1 MRRELSVWRG
11 PFMTVNPWRQDMQRV
26 FGHFY
31 NDRAWLTVGTP
42 VSADPSPKI
51 DSYVEGDEI
60 HIKAD
65 FPGIDPKD
73 VEISLDENRL
83 MLKAER
89 KADRQEEKGG
99 YFYREISY
107 GSFERSFVLPR
118 GVDVEKIAAISKNGM
133 LEVVVPLP
141 ESARPKRIMVDVK
154 TEDLTATA

>member
-31 NDRAWLTVGTP
+31 NDRAWPTGGMP
-42 VSADPSPKI
+42 VSAGPAPKI
-51 DSYVEGDEI
+51 DGYIEGDEI

-65 FPGIDPKD
+65 LPGIDPKD
-73 VEISLDENRL
+73 VEISLDGNRL
-83 MLKAER
+83 TLKAER
-89 KADRQEEKGG
+89 KADSQEEKDG
-99 YFYREISY
+99 YFHREISY

-118 GVDVEKIAAISKNGM
+118 GVDAEKIAAISKNGM

>member
-1 MRRELSVWRG
+1 MA
-11 PFMTVNPWRQDMQRV
+11 VNPWRHDMQRV
-26 FGHFY
+26 FDHFY

-42 VSADPSPKI
+42 VSARPTPKI

-73 VEISLDENRL
+73 VEISLDANQL
-83 MLKAER
+83 TLKAER
-89 KADRQEEKGG
+89 KADSQEEKGG
-99 YFYREISY
+99 YFHREISY

-118 GVDVEKIAAISKNGM
+118 GVDVEKIAAISKNGT

-141 ESARPKRIMVDVK
+141 KSATPKRIMVDVK
-154 TEDLTATA
+154 TEDATAAA

>member
-1 MRRELSVWRG
+1 
-11 PFMTVNPWRQDMQRV
+11 MTVNPWRQDMQRV

-31 NDRAWLTVGTP
+31 NDRAWPTVGMP
-42 VSADPSPKI
+42 VSAGPAPKI
-51 DSYVEGDEI
+51 DGYVEGDEI

-65 FPGIDPKD
+65 LPGIDPKD
-73 VEISLDENRL
+73 VEISLDGNRL
-83 MLKAER
+83 TLKAER
-89 KADRQEEKGG
+89 KADSQEEKDG
-99 YFYREISY
+99 YFHREISY

-118 GVDVEKIAAISKNGM
+118 GVDAEKIAAISKNGM